1 MNNIYLCWKYLGNM
15 LKYIL
20 FACLVAC
27 SFVGTP
33 VYGMPEAEENAEMAS
48 ATMSN
53 TPKIKLTIR
62 NKTVRVQNAEGLTMD
77 IYSLTGAKV
86 TSLRID
92 SSDKSLTL
100 NVPQGIYIIK
110 VGNVVRKASIA

>member
-1 MNNIYLCWKYLGNM
+1 
-15 LKYIL
+15 
-20 FACLVAC
+20 
-27 SFVGTP
+27 
-33 VYGMPEAEENAEMAS
+33 
-48 ATMSN
+48 
-53 TPKIKLTIR
+53 
-62 NKTVRVQNAEGLTMD
+62 MD

-100 NVPQGIYIIK
+100 NVAQGIYIIK